1 MLKHLGKKIA
11 VRKQASEYSQEINST
26 EKMKNV
32 KAGRPGRE
40 LLTACGCVRSRWLGK
55 GGWVI
60 LEKCR
65 RAPIS
70 LKLKKK
76 NEGCARRRHSQRTI
90 WLSSAQYLQSRSNV
104 NIDSDVIKTDTC

>member
-1 MLKHLGKKIA
+1 MFKHLGKKIA

-55 GGWVI
+55 GGLGYPREVQKGSNFI
-60 LEKCR
+60 NIEEK
-65 RAPIS
+65 
-70 LKLKKK
+70 
-76 NEGCARRRHSQRTI
+76 E
-90 WLSSAQYLQSRSNV
+90 
-104 NIDSDVIKTDTC
+104 